1 MTLGGRLK
9 ALRLARDWTQQDLSD
24 RAGVRQPLISQLE
37 TGRKKDTL
45 ALIVQRL
52 ARALGVTVEEL
63 LDGECEE
70 ELMDRLYA

>member
-1 MTLGGRLK
+1 MTLGERLK
-9 ALRLARDWTQQDLSD
+9 ALRMARDWTQQDLSD

-63 LDGECEE
+63 LDGDREE
-70 ELMDRLYA
+70 DLLATPYA